1 MPSAQPRMS
10 SPSSRA
16 SIPRASR
23 GGGGGR
29 RR

>member
-1 MPSAQPRMS
+1 MPSSQPRMS
-10 SPSSRA
+10 SSSRA

-23 GGGGGR
+23 GGGGR